1 MPTHSPSPAPAPP
14 PPGAA
19 PRTASPRRPRRLA
32 AVAAAL
38 PLALLATA
46 CGGAEAGGAGG
57 DAGEP
62 RPGGTLAVGL
72 NTSVACV
79 DPHQNSSNV
88 TIFVARQIADSLTDQ
103 DPETGEITPWLAES
117 WEVSDDAT
125 AYTFHLRPGVTF
137 SDGTPLDAAAVAA
150 NFDTIAELGPGVT
163 PLASTY
169 LDGYAGS
176 EVLDEGTVT
185 VSFDHPNVQFLQGT
199 ATITLGI
206 LAPATLELTP
216 EQRCAGDLTA
226 AGPFV
231 IDSYQPDQRI
241 TLDRRDGYDWA
252 SPVLEHSGEAYVEG
266 VSFEV
271 VPEAGVRAGQLRNGE
286 LHVDTI
292 PLTED
297 VPSFEGNGFGVVG
310 RPYPG
315 VGVNLIPNLERPLT
329 GELNVRRAIQL
340 GVDREEIVAG
350 VFTEYDQVARN
361 VITSAT
367 PFFEPLDGIAHDP
380 DEAERLLS
388 EAGWEPGADGI
399 RERDGQRLEL
409 VALYHAG
416 RQASP
421 MMELVQSQLREIGV
435 DLRIRLVAPAELAE
449 AESSGDWDLWYSPFH
464 RAEADSARAVFGFTG
479 RNQNR
484 AEAARPVDELLQRQ
498 SGEADPERR
507 QRLIAEA
514 TQELVDQ
521 GYAIPLY
528 ELAGVMTHRDS
539 VQGFHFEASSRLSL
553 YDVWLAE

>member
-1 MPTHSPSPAPAPP
+1 MRTFPRPQ
-14 PPGAA
+14 A
-19 PRTASPRRPRRLA
+19 PRRRLRLA
-32 AVAAAL
+32 TAGLAL
-38 PLALLATA
+38 PLALLVTA
-46 CGGAEAGGAGG
+46 CGGAESTGGSGDGG
-57 DAGEP
+57 GEP
-62 RPGGTLAVGL
+62 QPGGTLAVGL

-103 DPETGEITPWLAES
+103 DPETGEVTPWLAES
-117 WEVSDDAT
+117 WDVAPDAT
-125 AYTFHLRPGVTF
+125 SYTFHLQEGVTF
-137 SDGTPLDAAAVAA
+137 SDGTPLDAEAVAA
-150 NFDTIAELGPGVT
+150 NFDTITELGPAVA

-176 EVLDEGTVT
+176 EVVDEHTVT
-185 VSFDHPNVQFLQGT
+185 VNFDHANVQFLQGT

-206 LAPATLELTP
+206 LAPATLALTP
-216 EQRCAGDLTA
+216 EERCAGNLVA

-231 IDSYQPDQRI
+231 IDSYQPEQRV
-241 TLDRRDGYDWA
+241 TLNRRDGYDWA
-252 SPVLEHSGEAYVEG
+252 SPVLEHEGEAYVES
-266 VSFEV
+266 VDFEV
-271 VPEAGVRAGQLRNGE
+271 VPESGVRAGQLRNGE

-329 GELNVRRAIQL
+329 SELAVRRAVSL
-340 GVDREEIVAG
+340 GADREEIVAG

-367 PFFEPLDGIAHDP
+367 PFFEPLDGLEYDP
-380 DEAERLLS
+380 EQAESLLD
-388 EAGWEPGADGI
+388 EAGWVPGADGI

-409 VALYHAG
+409 LGLYHAG
-416 RQASP
+416 RQAGP
-421 MMELVQSQLREIGV
+421 MMELLQSQLREIGI
-435 DLRIRLVAPAELAE
+435 DLQIRLEAPADLA
-449 AESSGDWDLWYSPFH
+449 AAQASGEWDLWYSPFH
-464 RAEADSARAVFGFTG
+464 RAEADAARAVFGFSG

-484 AEAARPVDELLQRQ
+484 APEARPVDELLQAQ

-507 QRLIAEA
+507 QELVTEA
-514 TQELVDQ
+514 TQELVDE

-528 ELAGVMTHRDS
+528 ELAGVMTHADS
-539 VQGFHFEASSRLSL
+539 VRGFHFEASSRLSL
-553 YDVWLAE
+553 YDVWLDE

>member
-1 MPTHSPSPAPAPP
+1 MRPQTRT
-14 PPGAA
+14 GAA
-19 PRTASPRRPRRLA
+19 RRPLRLATA
-32 AVAAAL
+32 AVAL
-38 PLALLATA
+38 PLTLLATA
-46 CGGAEAGGAGG
+46 CGGTEAAGGG

-72 NTSVACV
+72 NTSLACA

-117 WEVSDDAT
+117 WEVSESADS
-125 AYTFHLRPGVTF
+125 YTFHLREGVTF
-137 SDGTPLDAAAVAA
+137 GDGTPLNAEAVAA
-150 NFDTIAELGPGVT
+150 NFETIADLGPGVT

-176 EVLDEGTVT
+176 EVVDEHTVT
-185 VSFDHPNVQFLQGT
+185 VTFDHSNVQFLQGT

-206 LAPATLELTP
+206 LAPATLERTP
-216 EQRCAGDLTA
+216 EERCAGELIG

-231 IDSYQPDQRI
+231 IDGYQPEQRI
-241 TLDRRDGYDWA
+241 TLQRRDGYDWA
-252 SPVLEHSGEAYVEG
+252 SPVLEHTGEAYVET
-266 VSFEV
+266 VDFDV

-286 LHVDTI
+286 LHIDTI

-297 VPSFEGNGFGVVG
+297 VPGFEGNGFGVVG

-315 VGVNLIPNLERPLT
+315 VGVNLIPNLRRPLA
-329 GELNVRRAIQL
+329 GETAVRRAIQL
-340 GVDREEIVAG
+340 GVDREEIVSG
-350 VFTEYDQVARN
+350 VLTEYDRVAEN

-380 DEAERLLS
+380 GRAVELL
-388 EAGWEPGADGI
+388 EDDGWLPGADGV
-399 RERDGQRLEL
+399 REKDEQRLEL
-409 VALYHAG
+409 LALYHAG
-416 RQASP
+416 RQAGP
-421 MMELVQSQLREIGV
+421 MMELVQSQLREIGI
-435 DLRIRLVAPAELAE
+435 DLQIRLLAPAELADAE
-449 AESSGDWDLWYSPFH
+449 ASGEWDLWYSPFH

-484 AEAARPVDELLQRQ
+484 VEEARPVDELLQEQ

-507 QRLIAEA
+507 QELITEA
-514 TQELVDQ
+514 TQELVDEA
-521 GYAIPLY
+521 YAIPLY
-528 ELAGVMTHRDS
+528 ELAGVMTHREG

-553 YDVWLAE
+553 YDVWLDE